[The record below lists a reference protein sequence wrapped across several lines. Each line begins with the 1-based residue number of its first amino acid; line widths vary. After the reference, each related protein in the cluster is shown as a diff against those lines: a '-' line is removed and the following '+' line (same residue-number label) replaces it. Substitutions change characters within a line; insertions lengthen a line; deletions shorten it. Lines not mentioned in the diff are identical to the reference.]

1 MTDTIC
7 LDENYSTT
15 RLATKERPI
24 IVNDSK
30 DKFETHLFLPKGEG
44 RKGEGGLRT
53 KGYFKKSYEGKPLVS
68 IVTVVFNGEKYLEET
83 IRSVINQSYDNV
95 EYIIIDGGSTD
106 STLDIIKRYEEQIDY
121 WVSEKDAGIY
131 DAMNKGLQLVAG
143 KYVGILNADDFYE
156 PFAIEKS
163 IELIKYNDAD
173 YSVAKVQYVNTK
185 NIISPIFP
193 LEKNKIYQEMFYPHI
208 SAFIS
213 MKVYKKVGLF
223 KTQFKIAGDHDM
235 ALRIHLAGF
244 RATYLDEVVGKL
256 IEDGISAGIS
266 SNKEFLDVAIE
277 NGKNRI
283 SAIFTYVSQITKVGI
298 STILPKSLVKFIQKI
313 KGSRFS

>member
-1 MTDTIC
+1 MNNNIC
-7 LDENYSTT
+7 IDENYSTT
-15 RLATKERPI
+15 QLLADIKPEI
-24 IVNDSK
+24 KVYSED
-30 DKFETHLFLPKGEG
+30 DFETILFLPKNGE

-53 KGYFKKSYEGKPLVS
+53 KGYFKKSYVDKPLIS
-68 IVTVVFNGEKYLEET
+68 IITVVFNGEKHLEET
-83 IRSVINQSYDNV
+83 IQSVINQTYDNV
-95 EYIIIDGGSTD
+95 EYVIIDGGSID
-106 STLDIIKRYEEQIDY
+106 GTLDIIKKYEDKIDY
-121 WVSEKDAGIY
+121 WASEKDAGIY

-143 KYVGILNADDFYE
+143 EYIGILNADDFYE
-156 PFAIEKS
+156 PSALKKS
-163 IELIKYNDAD
+163 IELIKDNDAD

-208 SAFIS
+208 SAFIPR
-213 MKVYKKVGLF
+213 KAYKQVGLF

-244 RATYLDEVVGKL
+244 RATYLDEIVGKL
-256 IEDGISAGIS
+256 TEDGISAGIS
-266 SNKEFLDVAIE
+266 VNKESLAVAIE

-283 SAIFTYVSQITKVGI
+283 SAIFTYISQIFKIAMVR
-298 STILPKSLVKFIQKI
+298 ILPQGLVRFIQKS